1 MCAMCVVSFS
11 ISIAFY
17 FDSIRFPSTTLRQ
30 LAIANRL
37 AINYVVSLPR
47 CLLLLLLLLPSS
59 CNIIVVIHV
68 VVKLGSAWSRPLLV
82 HIKIYRSVVAT
93 NCSRVASSREA
104 KAKAEAETEAESID
118 GM

>member
-47 CLLLLLLLLPSS
+47 CLLLHLLLPSS

-93 NCSRVASSREA
+93 NCSRVGSSREA
-104 KAKAEAETEAESID
+104 KAKAEAESID

>member
-1 MCAMCVVSFS
+1 MSSRYLAAFSFTS
-11 ISIAFY
+11 F
-17 FDSIRFPSTTLRQ
+17 F
-30 LAIANRL
+30 
-37 AINYVVSLPR
+37 LPAA
-47 CLLLLLLLLPSS
+47 
-59 CNIIVVIHV
+59 NIIVVIHV

-93 NCSRVASSREA
+93 NCSRVGSSREA